1 MSKTAYEIETELKG
15 SGANRTGFGGRPE
28 LINFYMDN
36 SGESAD
42 VSMVPAL
49 ETLEINALR
58 CGKEIPVLTKLGADG
73 ASKTSVCGVEVT
85 ISGDAV
91 ATVVFKDADGDT
103 LTFTVASGE
112 WAFAAAETETE
123 PEPAH
128 DPDT

>member
-1 MSKTAYEIETELKG
+1 MSKTAYEIESELGG
-15 SGANRTGFGGRPE
+15 SAVARTGFGGRPE

-42 VSMVPAL
+42 ISMIPAL

-58 CGKEIPVLTKLGADG
+58 CGKIIPVLTKLGEDG
-73 ASKTSVCGVEVT
+73 ASKVSVCGVEVT
-85 ISGDAV
+85 VVDDAV

-112 WAFAAAETETE
+112 WEFTAAT
-123 PEPAH
+123 
-128 DPDT
+128 